1 MKAVCRH
8 PIRFVIRLVRFTTLL
23 LSAGW
28 DAYQMKKGGNVSL
41 TDRGRWLSR
50 WSQRGLQ
57 SMKIEVVSTG
67 TPPTQGLWISNHLSY
82 LDVMVL
88 ASVSPTTFLS
98 KVEVKSWPIVGWFV
112 DFAGTLYIRRESK
125 RELVRLQTAFT
136 EVWDQGSLL
145 TLFPEGT
152 TTNGEECLPFHPSLL
167 QPACQQG
174 QSVTPVHLRY
184 ECRGGDVSED
194 VHFWRDMTFL
204 PHLMRLL
211 CVANIRA
218 EVRMGIPRETRG
230 QDRKK
235 LAATLHQDVE
245 SLKQEATRNDAFR
258 GL

>member
-67 TPPTQGLWISNHLSY
+67 TPPTQGLWVSNHLSY

-98 KVEVKSWPIVGWFV
+98 KAEVKSWPIVGWFV

-136 EVWDQGSLL
+136 EVWDQRSLL

-152 TTNGEECLPFHPSLL
+152 TTNGEQCLPFHPSLL

-194 VHFWRDMTFL
+194 VHFWSCLLYTSPSPRD
-204 PHLMRLL
+204 
-211 CVANIRA
+211 
-218 EVRMGIPRETRG
+218 
-230 QDRKK
+230 
-235 LAATLHQDVE
+235 ATL
-245 SLKQEATRNDAFR
+245 SRMPSSA
-258 GL
+258 